1 MSKRGK
7 RVFRTLVWVTI
18 GILMTAWGVR
28 TAYNQRGYLAY
39 GGEWLILP
47 LIMMLRYDAY
57 EICEQI
63 REVAND
69 ED

>member
-7 RVFRTLVWVTI
+7 NAFRTLVWVTI

-28 TAYNQRGYLAY
+28 TEYNQRGYLAY
-39 GGEWLILP
+39 GGEYLILP
-47 LIMMLRYDAY
+47 LILMIRYAVY

-63 REVAND
+63 MEVAND